1 MSIPKEPR
9 QLMINIMYIVLTAML
24 ALNVSAEILNA
35 FLSMDRSINE
45 STDLMN
51 SSNQQLMASIS
62 EQAAAY
68 AQFKPYEASG
78 LAVQEIAEEFSA
90 YIASLKSELIEASG
104 GLDEDNLPVGKKDKE
119 ITTRML
125 VNEGRGAALEE
136 KINQARVDLL
146 AQIADTSVSA
156 QLAASLPLKI
166 NPLPA
171 DTDKKDWAQ
180 FTFQQMPVA
189 AVLPLLA
196 KIQND
201 MEVSQTSILGYLYKK
216 TGSATIKPDAFIP
229 VAATNSSYLT
239 VGEQF
244 SAALFLSAYST
255 TADNISIQVDGRS
268 IPVRNGK
275 AVFNATANGL
285 GEKTHRMTVRI
296 TDPVSG
302 KVEKFEK
309 TFSYIVG
316 EQSVAVAADKMNVFY
331 VGVENPLS
339 LSAAGVASTKIK
351 VSATGADLTKVSNGK
366 YIVKPEKIGK
376 STITVSGG
384 GLDPAIFEYR
394 VKRIPDPQVLL
405 GRSKGGSMKLAE
417 FKVHPGIRPHLENFD
432 FEARCRI
439 DGFELTRQPKSD
451 DVISEANR
459 GGSYTGA
466 TKRLVA
472 AAQRGDTYYFDK
484 IKVRCPGDEH
494 GREMNGM
501 IFKIK

>member
-9 QLMINIMYIVLTAML
+9 QLMINLMYIVLTAML

-45 STDLMN
+45 STNIMN
-51 SSNQQLMASIS
+51 SSNDQLMASIS
-62 EQAAAY
+62 EQAEAY
-68 AQFKPYEASG
+68 TQFKPFEESG
-78 LAVQEIAEEFSA
+78 LAVQTIAQEFSS
-90 YIASLKSELIEASG
+90 YITDLKSELIEASG
-104 GLDEDNLPVGKKDKE
+104 GLDENQDPVGKKDKD

-125 VNEGRGAALEE
+125 VDEGRGATLES
-136 KINQARVDLL
+136 KIQKARADLL
-146 AQIADTSVSA
+146 EQIADTAVRV
-156 QLAASLPLKI
+156 QLSETLPLKV

-171 DTDKKDWAQ
+171 DTDKENWAQ

-201 MEVSQTSILGYLYKK
+201 MEVSETSILGYLFKK
-216 TGSATIKPDAFIP
+216 TGATKLKPDSFIP

-239 VGEQF
+239 VGESF
-244 SAALFLSAYST
+244 SAELFLSAYSS
-255 TADNISIQVDGRS
+255 TADNISIQVDGRT
-268 IPVRNGK
+268 IPIRNGK
-275 AVFNATANGL
+275 AIFNTTASGL
-285 GEKTHRMTVRI
+285 GEQTHRMIVRL

-302 KVEKFEK
+302 DVEKFEK

-339 LSAAGVASTKIK
+339 LSAAGVPSTKIK
-351 VSATGADLTKVSNGK
+351 VSATGASLTKVSNGK
-366 YIVKPEKIGK
+366 YIVKPEKIGS

-384 GLDPAIFEYR
+384 GMDPAKFKYR
-394 VKRIPDPQVLL
+394 VKRIPDPQILL
-405 GRSKGGSMKLAE
+405 GREKGGSMTAAE
-417 FKVHPGIRPHLENFD
+417 FRVHPGIRPHLENFD

-439 DGFELTRQPKSD
+439 DGFELTRQAKSG
-451 DVISEANR
+451 DVTSEVNR
-459 GGSYTGA
+459 SGKYSGGT
-466 TKRLVA
+466 TRLVA
-472 AAQRGDTYYFDK
+472 AAKRGDTYYFDK
-484 IKVRCPGDEH
+484 IKVRCPGDEY
-494 GREMNGM
+494 GRKMNGM